1 MSSSSFW
8 SRRQFL
14 KNMGLASLSASGFSL
29 PLFSHL
35 PQGWSQNMGN
45 PSDAP
50 IPTRLILFY
59 TPNGTKKE
67 LWRPSHDPGPLSQ
80 VGSLLTPLDPYKD
93 RLILL
98 DGVDS
103 KAAQEG
109 PGGPHQRGM
118 ASLFTGQ
125 VITEGDFVGGDG
137 RKAGWGGGISV
148 DQAIAQQIGND
159 TPFRSLELGIRV
171 RENMPR
177 GRICYAGSEQ
187 PLPPENDPV
196 QVYERLFAQMGE
208 NPQLVA
214 RRLRRR
220 SSVLDF
226 VMDDFKKLEPHLDRA
241 DREKLQQHA
250 QNVRELE
257 RRLSL
262 VASPSTRCQP
272 SPIQGFDDIL
282 REDYFGQIAQHQVD
296 LLVNAFACDQTRV
309 GSIQCSTAVNAL
321 RLNFLDPMIAQEG
334 HSLSHAGDTN
344 QGMQTEWE
352 RNLTWHSEL
361 FAYLLQQLDSIPE
374 GEGTLL
380 DHTVI
385 VWASEISRG
394 NTHDL
399 NDIPF
404 VIAGGGSGRLNAG
417 QYLRYEGVAHNRL
430 LLSLMEVFDVNW
442 SQFGADHYRVDGP
455 LSELLI

>member
-1 MSSSSFW
+1 MSSSLSW

-14 KNMGLASLSASGFSL
+14 KNLGLTSLSASGLSL
-29 PLFSHL
+29 PIFSNL
-35 PQGWSQNMGN
+35 PKGWAQANS
-45 PSDAP
+45 SSSEDP

-67 LWRPSHDPGPLSQ
+67 LWRPDHEPGPLSQ
-80 VGSLLTPLDPYKD
+80 VGSLLSPLEAFKD

-98 DGVDS
+98 DGIDS
-103 KAAQEG
+103 KAASEG

-118 ASLFTGQ
+118 ASLFTGH

-137 RKAGWGGGISV
+137 RKAGWGGGLSV
-148 DQAIAQQIGND
+148 DQAIAQHVGNN

-196 QVYERLFAQMGE
+196 QVYQRLFADMGE
-208 NPQLVA
+208 NPQYAA

-226 VMDDFKKLEPHLDRA
+226 VLDDFKKLESRLDRT

-272 SPIQGFDDIL
+272 SPIEGFDDIL
-282 REDYFGQIAQHQVD
+282 REEYFGQIARNQVD

-321 RLNFLDPMIAQEG
+321 RLNFLDPVIAQEG
-334 HSLSHAGDTN
+334 HSLSHSGDTN

-352 RNLTWHSEL
+352 RNLTWHSL
-361 FAYLLQQLDSIPE
+361 FLPIFFNNSIQSLKVKVLYLI
-374 GEGTLL
+374 TLL
-380 DHTVI
+380 
-385 VWASEISRG
+385 
-394 NTHDL
+394 
-399 NDIPF
+399 
-404 VIAGGGSGRLNAG
+404 
-417 QYLRYEGVAHNRL
+417 
-430 LLSLMEVFDVNW
+430 
-442 SQFGADHYRVDGP
+442 
-455 LSELLI
+455 